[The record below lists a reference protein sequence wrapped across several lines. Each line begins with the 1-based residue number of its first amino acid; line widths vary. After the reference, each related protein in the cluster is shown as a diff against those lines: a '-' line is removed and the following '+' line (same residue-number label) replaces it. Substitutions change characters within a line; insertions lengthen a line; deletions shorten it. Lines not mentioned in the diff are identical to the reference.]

1 MNIAQFLL
9 IISLVT
15 GAVSVFGSRDEQSRV
30 YDEDHRTGK
39 RNR

>member
-1 MNIAQFLL
+1 MNIAQFLFMIAL
-9 IISLVT
+9 VLSVTSL
-15 GAVSVFGSRDEQSRV
+15 FFIHDKQSRV